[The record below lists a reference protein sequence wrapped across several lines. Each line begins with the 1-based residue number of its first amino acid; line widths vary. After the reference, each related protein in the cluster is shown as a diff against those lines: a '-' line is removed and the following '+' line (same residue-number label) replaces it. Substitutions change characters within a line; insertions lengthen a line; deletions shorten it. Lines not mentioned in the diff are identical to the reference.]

1 MENQLSTLLIEIKQY
16 EDESKK
22 LSDLISEKRA
32 EVLNEL
38 NTQELKQYKDDI
50 ATISFTERK
59 TIKYKIEK
67 EELLKKLE
75 EQKLVKYIDIIPEQI
90 IPETKQINK
99 MFEDDIKNGIT
110 KFNDVDI
117 EIKEIPMI
125 RFNK

>member
-1 MENQLSTLLIEIKQY
+1 MENKLSKLLIEIKQF

-38 NTQELKQYKDDI
+38 NSQELKQYKDNI

-59 TIKYKIEK
+59 TIKYGINK
-67 EELLKKLE
+67 EDILKKLE
-75 EQKLVKYIDIIPEQI
+75 EQKLVKYIEI

-99 MFEDDIKNGIT
+99 TFEDDIKNGVT
-110 KFNDVDI
+110 NFENV
-117 EIKEIPMI
+117 EVETKEIPMI